1 MARITKKDPKDE
13 LAKFLRHDEER
24 NQQKED
30 RRKVSSQ
37 LPSLQRERRRS
48 LLTRLGSIIVV
59 CLLIICALAYYVS
72 PYADVSTVRIYGA
85 GDLDAKSLVRASE
98 ITASDKVLDSLRSN
112 QKISRKLSKTFPE
125 VGSVKLTLSGL
136 NTLNFKVKERRVI
149 GYVKAGSVYRKI
161 LSNGGLGT
169 KALSWNEVD
178 HDKPLFIG
186 YSKTVSLKTNLK
198 IFNSFPDYFKDQ
210 VKMLSGNTRRKTQ
223 MIMVMKDGNVI
234 IGNTATIRSKVKYY
248 NAIKQDLTEKS
259 VIDMEVG
266 AFTRPLTAEEKKAYG
281 IS

>member
-136 NTLNFKVKERRVI
+136 NTLNFKVKER
-149 GYVKAGSVYRKI
+149 AERK
-161 LSNGGLGT
+161 G
-169 KALSWNEVD
+169 
-178 HDKPLFIG
+178 
-186 YSKTVSLKTNLK
+186 VSLQSKDKIVFPPCKVVSFKIGKTLRDSLN
-198 IFNSFPDYFKDQ
+198 
-210 VKMLSGNTRRKTQ
+210 G
-223 MIMVMKDGNVI
+223 
-234 IGNTATIRSKVKYY
+234 
-248 NAIKQDLTEKS
+248 EK
-259 VIDMEVG
+259 E
-266 AFTRPLTAEEKKAYG
+266 
-281 IS
+281 

>member
-1 MARITKKDPKDE
+1 MARITKKDPKEE
-13 LAKFLRHDEER
+13 LSKFLRHDEER

-30 RRKVSSQ
+30 HRKVSSQ

-59 CLLIICALAYYVS
+59 CLLVICALAYYVS
-72 PYADVSTVRIYGA
+72 PYADVSTDRIYGA

-136 NTLNFKVKERRVI
+136 NTLNFKVKERKVI
-149 GYVKAGSVYRKI
+149 GYVKTGSVYRKI

-169 KALSWNEVD
+169 KALSWSEVD
-178 HDKPLFIG
+178 QDAVGQHPPQD
-186 YSKTVSLKTNLK
+186 
-198 IFNSFPDYFKDQ
+198 PDDHGHERWQRHHRQHRDHPFQGQ
-210 VKMLSGNTRRKTQ
+210 VLQCHQAGLDGKERHRHGSRGLYQTFDCRR
-223 MIMVMKDGNVI
+223 
-234 IGNTATIRSKVKYY
+234 
-248 NAIKQDLTEKS
+248 EKS
-259 VIDMEVG
+259 LRDFL
-266 AFTRPLTAEEKKAYG
+266 AFQWKN
-281 IS
+281 SV